1 MLLLEA
7 DYLFWRKLFLFR
19 TNSMLNSKNLLNF
32 QFESVRF
39 LYEYL
44 TFNSNTVAA
53 LRFRL

>member
-39 LYEYL
+39 LYDYL
-44 TFNSNTVAA
+44 TFNPNTVAA

>member
-32 QFESVRF
+32 QFESVQF